1 MRSVVRRSISGWLVC
16 LLCGGV
22 QAAEGPARDEFL
34 SSFGVDATQFQ
45 SFQTARNPAKEGL
58 ATAARAS
65 QSLNPMAAIVLPE
78 EEDNEVRTARARST
92 GELDLMQSTAAVRQI
107 EQGQYGAAQASLEA
121 YLRETPGAHESRKTL
136 ATILMARGEEAS
148 AREILE
154 SGLKLAPNFGPFK
167 KLYARLLLRDEA
179 ERAVALLERVPPDLR
194 IDSEYHEIYA
204 AALQLS
210 AQFEA
215 SSLVYKALLQLDDH
229 NATWWMGLAIS
240 RDAVGDFEEAE
251 SAYAMASHF
260 GARNLVLNQYGEAR
274 LNALRG
280 QR

>member
-1 MRSVVRRSISGWLVC
+1 MRPVVRRSISGLLVC
-16 LLCGGV
+16 LACGGV

-34 SSFGVDATQFQ
+34 SSFGVDASEFQ
-45 SFQTARNPAKEGL
+45 SAQTARNPVIDRS
-58 ATAARAS
+58 ATGARAS
-65 QSLNPMAAIVLPE
+65 HSLNPVAAIVLPE

-179 ERAVALLERVPPDLR
+179 EPAVALLERVPPDLS
-194 IDSEYHEIYA
+194 IDTEIRRHT
-204 AALQLS
+204 L
-210 AQFEA
+210 
-215 SSLVYKALLQLDDH
+215 
-229 NATWWMGLAIS
+229 
-240 RDAVGDFEEAE
+240 
-251 SAYAMASHF
+251 
-260 GARNLVLNQYGEAR
+260 
-274 LNALRG
+274 
-280 QR
+280 